1 MHSLTARLLLAASAV
16 LIAFLGLTGLALDQ
30 AFRDSALNAVRD
42 RLQAQVYMLL
52 GAAEVD
58 DEQNLTLP
66 RALPEVRLLI
76 PDSGLFALVQDNRG
90 RTVWRSESM
99 LGVRLQTLPDAPRPG
114 DNVFEQ
120 HATQDQR
127 GLLLFGFSISWEL
140 DPDNYRGYTFW
151 VAESERYLADQVASF
166 RRSLWFWLLGAA
178 LLLLAVQV
186 LVLRW
191 TLHPLRKVA
200 HEVREIEAGHREM
213 LSGDYPSELQAL
225 TASLNSLVREG
236 RNRLE
241 RSRHALAD
249 LAHSLKTPLAV
260 LNSASREPLPD
271 GELRETVHQ
280 QLERMNQT
288 VDYQL
293 HRAAASGRIALTATV
308 DVGDS
313 LRKVRESLLKVYA
326 DKRLRFEVAVDPDA
340 RFQGDRGDLL
350 EILGNLADN
359 ACKWA
364 SQQVGV
370 AVRTA
375 GARLIIE
382 ITDDGP
388 GIPEDQ
394 RERILDR
401 GQRADPD
408 TPGHGIGLAV
418 VRDLVE
424 DVYQGRLWIA
434 ASDAGGAR
442 VTVELPGRNSV

>member
-76 PDSGLFALVQDNRG
+76 PDSGLFALVRDNRG
-90 RTVWRSESM
+90 GTVWRSESM
-99 LGVRLQTLPDAPRPG
+99 LGVRLQDLPQAPRPG
-114 DNVFEQ
+114 DSLFEQ
-120 HATQDQR
+120 HATQDER

-151 VAESERYLADQVASF
+151 VAENERYLADQVASF

-191 TLHPLRKVA
+191 TLRPLRKVA
-200 HEVREIEAGHREM
+200 HEVHEIETGRREC

-260 LNSASREPLPD
+260 LNSASREPQPEI
-271 GELRETVHQ
+271 ELRRTVRQ

-308 DVGDS
+308 DVGDN

-326 DKRLRFEVAVDPDA
+326 DKQLRFDTDIDSTV
-340 RFQGDRGDLL
+340 RFSGDRGDLL

-364 SQQVGV
+364 RRQVGV
-370 AVRTA
+370 TVRTA
-375 GARLIIE
+375 SAQLIIDV
-382 ITDDGP
+382 TDDGP

-394 RERILDR
+394 RERILAR

-408 TPGHGIGLAV
+408 MPGHGIGLAV

-424 DVYQGRLWIA
+424 DVYQGRLRIA
-434 ASDAGGAR
+434 ASDSGGTR
-442 VTVELPGRNSV
+442 VTIELPDRNGV